1 MGLLV
6 VALQFPGF
14 YLADKWFAYALN
26 NREKIL
32 TSLRDTYRKSI
43 PSATSN
49 TDNNE
54 TNTTPATAND
64 ESTNDGEGVSL
75 VNDRDEGGNVDSY
88 RADMID
94 NVNED

>member
-1 MGLLV
+1 MNT
-6 VALQFPGF
+6 
-14 YLADKWFAYALN
+14 LA
-26 NREKIL
+26 
-32 TSLRDTYRKSI
+32 RKSI
-43 PSATSN
+43 PSTTSNTDNHETETQLSATSNTDNHETETQPSATSN

-75 VNDRDEGGNVDSY
+75 VNDRDEGGNVDSS